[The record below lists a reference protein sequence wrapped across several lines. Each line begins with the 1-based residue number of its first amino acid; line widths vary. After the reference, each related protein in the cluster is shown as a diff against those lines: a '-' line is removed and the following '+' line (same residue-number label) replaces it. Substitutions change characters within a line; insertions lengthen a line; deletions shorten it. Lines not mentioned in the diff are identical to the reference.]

1 MLQSEFYERTHTKL
15 SGEEYADVENI
26 YNNVEMQKDDFC
38 QHWVE
43 EKKNPLFK
51 ELAAAFCKQ
60 TKELLQAQ
68 SDLGTIEHKYK
79 SEIESIRKEYERILA
94 DKEEAH
100 KSLGRKI
107 ISSLDYEGSIYE
119 ACEEEFGLDFI
130 CKVKLENDINLET
143 HEREHLAKKL

>member
-1 MLQSEFYERTHTKL
+1 M
-15 SGEEYADVENI
+15 
-26 YNNVEMQKDDFC
+26 
-38 QHWVE
+38 
-43 EKKNPLFK
+43 FK

-60 TKELLQAQ
+60 TKELMQAQ